1 MSDDNSG
8 EGTEDPTDRRRRQA
22 REEGQ
27 IVQSPEVAS
36 AFALLASGLI
46 LMWFGGSIG
55 EELRSGIRIWLTDS
69 VSVWSP
75 HMDGVVF
82 QWLTYRTLTICAIPI
97 AIILTVTFSTAL
109 VQTGPMF
116 ILTPLSIKFEKL
128 SPATNWK
135 KLMSLDNGL
144 KSLLAL
150 LKVHVA
156 FFATTIFVYW
166 NWQLY
171 GTATMASL
179 GSISQEA
186 WDAAIMIW
194 LVLASV
200 FLTPAAADYL
210 FKKYQHEQKLKMT
223 HQEIK
228 REQKDDNGDPQIKMR
243 QRQRQREM
251 LKERSVANVPDA
263 TVILTNPTH
272 LAVALKYKAG
282 MAAPVVVAKGAGV
295 FAKNIVGIA
304 KEHRIPVLQ
313 RKPLAR
319 AIYKNIKVGQ
329 EIPPEFFRAVAEVLG
344 HIYQL
349 RKTTL

>member
-1 MSDDNSG
+1 MAEQNEG

-27 IVQSPEVAS
+27 VVQSPEVAS

-46 LMWFGGSIG
+46 LMWFGSAIG
-55 EELRSGIRIWLTDS
+55 EELKDAIRMWLSDS

-75 HMDGVVF
+75 QMDGVVF
-82 QWLTYRTLTICAIPI
+82 HWLTYRTLAICSIPI
-97 AIILTVTFSTAL
+97 AIILTVTFAIAF

-116 ILTPLSIKFEKL
+116 MLTPITIKFEKL

-135 KLMSLDNGL
+135 RLMSLDNGL

-150 LKVHVA
+150 LKVHIA
-156 FFATTIFVYW
+156 FIATSIFVYW
-166 NWQLY
+166 NWRLY
-171 GTATMASL
+171 GTSTMASL
-179 GSISQEA
+179 GSISEEA
-186 WDAAIMIW
+186 WDAGVMIW
-194 LVLASV
+194 LVLAGV
-200 FLTPAAADYL
+200 FLTPAALDYL

-251 LKERSVANVPDA
+251 IKQRSVANVPDA

-272 LAVALKYKAG
+272 LAIALKYKAG
-282 MAAPVVVAKGAGV
+282 MSAPVVVAKGAGV
-295 FAKNIVGIA
+295 FAKNIVRIA
-304 KEHRIPVLQ
+304 KGHRIPVLE

-329 EIPPEFFRAVAEVLG
+329 EIPPEFFKAVAEVLG
-344 HIYQL
+344 HIYKL